1 LLNYRVNKNQ
11 NGLIARQYRNK
22 DKFMLNNKISAV
34 AVLAAL
40 VAIGC
45 SEPKPPAIETDMDRV
60 SYSIGFDIGRS
71 IQAESIEGLD
81 LDVMFRGMKD
91 AQTGEG
97 VLTDDE
103 MMSAMMKFQQ
113 DMMTRQM
120 EEADRASSANLADG
134 EAFLAENARRE
145 GVNTT
150 ASGLQYRVI
159 REGTGAR
166 PTATSRVTVHYKGT
180 LIDGTEFDSSH
191 SRGEPATFGLNQVI
205 SGWTEGLQLMREGAV
220 YELVLPSNLA
230 YGERGTQGLIGPN
243 ATLIFEVELISI
255 D

>member
-1 LLNYRVNKNQ
+1 MLQNK
-11 NGLIARQYRNK
+11 LT
-22 DKFMLNNKISAV
+22 AV

-40 VAIGC
+40 VSIGC
-45 SEPKPPAIETDMDRV
+45 TEQKTPAIETDMDRV
-60 SYSIGFDIGRS
+60 SYAIGFDIGRS

-113 DMMTRQM
+113 DMMARQM
-120 EEADRASSANLADG
+120 EESDRESSANLADG
-134 EAFLAENARRE
+134 EAFLAQNAQRE
-145 GVNTT
+145 GVRTT
-150 ASGLQYRVI
+150 DSGLQYRVV
-159 REGTGAR
+159 REGTGTR
-166 PTATSRVTVHYKGT
+166 PTATSRVTVHYRGT

-243 ATLIFEVELISI
+243 ATLIFEVELISVE
-255 D
+255 